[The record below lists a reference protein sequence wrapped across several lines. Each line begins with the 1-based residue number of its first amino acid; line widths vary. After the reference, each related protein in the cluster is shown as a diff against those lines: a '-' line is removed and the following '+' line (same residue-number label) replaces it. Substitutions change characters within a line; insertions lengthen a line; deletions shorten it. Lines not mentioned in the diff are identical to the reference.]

1 MLDDLRIAEEVG
13 VHVSATT
20 RTEMYRRSTS
30 IFRSIRQFHHIPA
43 VCHHIHLTG
52 ISHVKRPTAH
62 TGIIVSIA
70 FAISA
75 LYHFGIL
82 GSCIGSTLRGS
93 NMIPSTK

>member
-1 MLDDLRIAEEVG
+1 MLDDLRIAEEIS
-13 VHVSATT
+13 VHVSTAA
-20 RTEMYRRSTS
+20 RMEMYCRGTS

-43 VCHHIHLTG
+43 ICHHIHLAG
-52 ISHVKRPTAH
+52 ISHVERPTAH

-75 LYHFGIL
+75 LHHFGIH
-82 GSCIGSTLRGS
+82 GRRIGGTLRGI